1 VSKQCANKLTK
12 KQILHASQL
21 TLSFRHNLVFG
32 MHESL
37 STENNVNVEKTFS
50 FKNEEKEKVFLFLW
64 KATISEDH
72 FKLNEKL
79 SIRQFVWMRCR
90 RKYIINLC
98 VASSVKLELM
108 YWKYNMCWNTFN
120 HLRYFFVVCSERLNI
135 LLKKYQSIWLY
146 FLPIWFWNDFYFY
159 FYFLSKNSGNCIL
172 LEINWKVCWD
182 WNAIKAYIVWLSDN
196 AITYFWLLIIGS
208 KNRKSVYFIYE
219 SLWKFIKALFV
230 LQMHSIES
238 LVVSQISF
246 RWDYFN
252 DFQRK

>member
-1 VSKQCANKLTK
+1 MSKQCANKLTK

-21 TLSFRHNLVFG
+21 TFSFRHNLVFG

-108 YWKYNMCWNTFN
+108 YWTYNMCWKIFN
-120 HLRYFFVVCSERLNI
+120 HLRFFFWFLLNDSI
-135 LLKKYQSIWLY
+135 YCLKS
-146 FLPIWFWNDFYFY
+146 
-159 FYFLSKNSGNCIL
+159 
-172 LEINWKVCWD
+172 
-182 WNAIKAYIVWLSDN
+182 IKAFDCIFCQYDSETIFIFIFIFYQRIV
-196 AITYFWLLIIGS
+196 AIGFYS
-208 KNRKSVYFIYE
+208 K
-219 SLWKFIKALFV
+219 
-230 LQMHSIES
+230 
-238 LVVSQISF
+238 
-246 RWDYFN
+246 
-252 DFQRK
+252 